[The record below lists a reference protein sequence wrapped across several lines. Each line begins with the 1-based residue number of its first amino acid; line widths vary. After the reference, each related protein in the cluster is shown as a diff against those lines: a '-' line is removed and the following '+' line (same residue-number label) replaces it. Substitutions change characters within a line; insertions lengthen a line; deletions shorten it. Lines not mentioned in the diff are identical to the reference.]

1 MKKDREIVR
10 IELTKEQKDLVKK
23 ECGKEADAL
32 ELTVN
37 ELEER
42 VAPVYM

>member
-23 ECGKEADAL
+23 ETGKEADAL